1 MSYVG
6 LAKALPVLLLGGL
19 ESIPGALLGGI
30 IIGVVESVGGA
41 YAGGEFAEIIPF
53 IIMLLIL
60 IIRPY
65 GLFGLRT
72 IERI

>member
-1 MSYVG
+1 MI
-6 LAKALPVLLLGGL
+6 LLGGL

-30 IIGVVESVGGA
+30 IVGVTELLAGQ
-41 YAGGEFAEIIPF
+41 YAGSEFREIVPF
-53 IIMLLIL
+53 ALMLLIL
-60 IIRPY
+60 LFRPH